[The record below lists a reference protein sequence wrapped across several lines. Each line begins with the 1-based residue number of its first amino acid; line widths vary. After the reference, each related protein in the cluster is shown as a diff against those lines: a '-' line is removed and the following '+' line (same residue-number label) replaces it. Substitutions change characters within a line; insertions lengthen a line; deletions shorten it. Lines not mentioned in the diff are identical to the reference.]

1 MTEADAST
9 RSAST
14 HHSDFLAPGR
24 RRAYIPCRSGSS
36 ARSGSSLA
44 GYVIQESRSPKPL
57 WSDGESRSGGLG
69 VQINLTPE
77 QEEFV
82 RRAVST
88 GRLHRA
94 EDVVTEALS
103 LWQERERGRAEFLAS
118 LDKADASLDRGDGI
132 PVTQESMR
140 ALAEDVKRRGR
151 ERIAAERPNSA

>member
-1 MTEADAST
+1 M
-9 RSAST
+9 
-14 HHSDFLAPGR
+14 
-24 RRAYIPCRSGSS
+24 
-36 ARSGSSLA
+36 
-44 GYVIQESRSPKPL
+44 
-57 WSDGESRSGGLG
+57 
-69 VQINLTPE
+69 QINLTPE